1 MNKEIKAYLA
11 DSELLLNAV
20 GEGIYGL
27 DAQGRAIFINP
38 AAEAMT
44 GWTCVELL
52 GKNIHQFHHH
62 SYSNGEPYL
71 SLIHI

>member
-1 MNKEIKAYLA
+1 MDKEIKAYLA
-11 DSELLLNAV
+11 DSEILLNAV

-27 DAQGRAIFINP
+27 DINGNAIFINS

-44 GWTCVELL
+44 GWSSAELL

-62 SYSNGEPYL
+62 SYSNGE
-71 SLIHI
+71 H